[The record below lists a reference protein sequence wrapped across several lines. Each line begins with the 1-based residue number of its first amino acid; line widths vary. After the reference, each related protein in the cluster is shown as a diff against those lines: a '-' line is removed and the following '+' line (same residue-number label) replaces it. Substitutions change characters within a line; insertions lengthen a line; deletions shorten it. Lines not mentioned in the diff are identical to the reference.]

1 MYLLNYPPNLC
12 FSLAISCLYM
22 GSWKLIL
29 ISQSDFHASIY
40 LDSLI
45 LSALMLMSLICSYVI
60 TTFTTKPLYV
70 TNNLFYDFINLLT
83 PAITNSDFGAFFSIL
98 SYELFSFLLIFI
110 TVYLLFVS
118 LYIYFVMLSSMMY
131 IIWYMKDNMVNW
143 SLKSH
148 FIFILS
154 TTKKLYLFNGDIELY
169 GFCLLLSY
177 FQSIFF
183 RYFSKRF

>member
-22 GSWKLIL
+22 GSWQLIL

-40 LDSLI
+40 LDSLF

-70 TNNLFYDFINLLT
+70 TTTYLRLHKSS
-83 PAITNSDFGAFFSIL
+83 NSSHNQFWFWCFFSLL

-110 TVYLLFVS
+110 TVYLLFGS
-118 LYIYFVMLSSMMY
+118 PYIYFVMLSSMMY

-148 FIFILS
+148 FIFILP
-154 TTKKLYLFNGDIELY
+154 TIKKLYLFNGDIELY
-169 GFCLLLSY
+169 GFSLLLSY
-177 FQSIFF
+177 FQWIFL

>member
-1 MYLLNYPPNLC
+1 MSDLLDIFARRLLQLLMYLLNYPPNLC

-70 TNNLFYDFINLLT
+70 TTTYLRLHKSSNSSHNQFWFWCFFFSFKLWVVFLFTNFYYSVFIVCLT
-83 PAITNSDFGAFFSIL
+83 LYILCDAFFNDVH
-98 SYELFSFLLIFI
+98 YLI
-110 TVYLLFVS
+110 
-118 LYIYFVMLSSMMY
+118 
-131 IIWYMKDNMVNW
+131 
-143 SLKSH
+143 H
-148 FIFILS
+148 
-154 TTKKLYLFNGDIELY
+154 E
-169 GFCLLLSY
+169 
-177 FQSIFF
+177 
-183 RYFSKRF
+183 R